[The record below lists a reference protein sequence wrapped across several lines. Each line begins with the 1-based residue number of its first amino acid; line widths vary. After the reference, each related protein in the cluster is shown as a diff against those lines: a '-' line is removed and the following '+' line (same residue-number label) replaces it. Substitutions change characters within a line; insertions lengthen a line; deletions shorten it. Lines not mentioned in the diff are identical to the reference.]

1 MDLSSG
7 PIGSMWEEDQPQPH
21 RHTRS
26 PGEEASS
33 SGVKPQRE
41 SEGWSWPTLDRCP
54 EQRRSWSC
62 RASPPSYPYLGPAR
76 PKRHF
81 RLRGKPPGQKPSL
94 MTEMFHEGLSCATGR
109 LTACPPPDAP
119 NQQKAPRVGLECHLR
134 RPPGSCWRRPG
145 PRQQQLPV
153 AADPPGPWSSPCLW
167 PHVSVTVLIASYPCN
182 PRFRHFTEK
191 EQGELKFRVKGRGSG
206 HLCALE
212 LPGFCPVITGHGMW
226 RLPCYAW
233 CKVSSR

>member
-1 MDLSSG
+1 
-7 PIGSMWEEDQPQPH
+7 
-21 RHTRS
+21 
-26 PGEEASS
+26 
-33 SGVKPQRE
+33 
-41 SEGWSWPTLDRCP
+41 
-54 EQRRSWSC
+54 
-62 RASPPSYPYLGPAR
+62 
-76 PKRHF
+76 
-81 RLRGKPPGQKPSL
+81 
-94 MTEMFHEGLSCATGR
+94 MFHEGLSCATGR

-206 HLCALE
+206 ISAPWNSRGSALSSLDTACGGYLVTLGARFRHGRFRVSTHLTCRRQVPL
-212 LPGFCPVITGHGMW
+212 L
-226 RLPCYAW
+226 
-233 CKVSSR
+233 